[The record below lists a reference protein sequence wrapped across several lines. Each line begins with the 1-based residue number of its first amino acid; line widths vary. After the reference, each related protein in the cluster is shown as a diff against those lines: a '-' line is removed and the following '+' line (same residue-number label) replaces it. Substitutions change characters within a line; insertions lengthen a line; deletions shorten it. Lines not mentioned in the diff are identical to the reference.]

1 MPRIPGQTPPAPQP
15 AAPEAKSQFSVPEA
29 GLGGGTSRRPLI
41 VLLSIL
47 AAALVLGGGYWYF
60 FIRDT
65 EEVVVETPTPT
76 VTPTPTPVNVRLSDI
91 FPSRAATIALPAT
104 GDALQAFLSSY
115 KTSVT
120 PSLGLFGQITVTDA
134 NATIALT
141 PFQLLSR
148 FLVNYP
154 ADINNL
160 IGSDSVVLVYGQQ
173 EAFTSAGKIAQAST
187 GAKRLV
193 FITELTSPAYGTLQ
207 SWEPTMSNDLASLFA
222 ITPSKNVDPFLST
235 DYQGTSVRYKNFAF
249 PDASID
255 YGILSYQGKSYLIMA
270 GSREAMFA
278 AIDAIRLFSQTVG
291 S

>member
-1 MPRIPGQTPPAPQP
+1 M
-15 AAPEAKSQFSVPEA
+15 
-29 GLGGGTSRRPLI
+29 
-41 VLLSIL
+41 
-47 AAALVLGGGYWYF
+47 AAAIVLGGGYWYF
-60 FIRDT
+60 FIRDS
-65 EEVVVETPTPT
+65 EEVVVQTPTPT
-76 VTPTPTPVNVRLSDI
+76 ITPTPTPVNVRLSDI

-104 GDALQAFLSSY
+104 GDALQAFLNSY
-115 KTSVT
+115 KTNIT
-120 PSLGLFGQITVTDA
+120 PSLGLFSQIAVTDA

-148 FLVNYP
+148 FLINYP

-160 IGSDSVVLVYGQQ
+160 IGSDSAVLVYGQQ
-173 EAFTSAGKIAQAST
+173 EAFTSAGKITQAAA

-207 SWEPTMSNDLASLFA
+207 SWEPTMSNDLASLFG
-222 ITPSKNVDPFLST
+222 ITHSKNPDPFLST
-235 DYQGTSVRYKNFAF
+235 DYQGTSVRYKNFTF